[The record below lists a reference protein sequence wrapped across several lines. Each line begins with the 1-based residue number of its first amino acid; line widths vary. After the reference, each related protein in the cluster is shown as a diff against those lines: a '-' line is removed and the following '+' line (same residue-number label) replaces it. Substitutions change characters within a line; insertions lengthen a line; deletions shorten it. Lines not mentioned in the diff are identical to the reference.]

1 MNIIFKIHYMLI
13 VKYIYN
19 FRGTCASIQMLQGC
33 MVRETLETPGLDS
46 RKTPISITNAEQFF
60 SDIMI
65 KVLKTS

>member
-1 MNIIFKIHYMLI
+1 
-13 VKYIYN
+13 
-19 FRGTCASIQMLQGC
+19 